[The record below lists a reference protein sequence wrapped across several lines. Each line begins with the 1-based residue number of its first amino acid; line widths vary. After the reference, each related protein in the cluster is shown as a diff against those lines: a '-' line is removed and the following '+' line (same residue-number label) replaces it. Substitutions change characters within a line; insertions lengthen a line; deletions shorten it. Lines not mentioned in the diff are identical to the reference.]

1 MSVQYYLKEVMQM
14 KIAIQKA
21 EMTHSK
27 EDGFV
32 GNVEFLVD
40 THREPYEITLHSKNM
55 KEWSYGLHFL
65 NASGSEEEIFAVEEL
80 IDENDEYFDQLV
92 DAAKAAL
99 KTE

>member
-1 MSVQYYLKEVMQM
+1 VE
-14 KIAIQKA
+14 IRIQKA
-21 EMTHSK
+21 EMTYSK
-27 EDGFV
+27 ENGFV

-40 THREPYEITLHSKNM
+40 SHKEPYEITIYSKNQ

-80 IDENDEYFDQLV
+80 LDDSDEAFNLLV

-99 KTE
+99 VG

>member
-1 MSVQYYLKEVMQM
+1 LK
-14 KIAIQKA
+14 IIIQKA

-27 EDGFV
+27 ENGYV
-32 GNVEFLVD
+32 GNVEFLVE
-40 THREPYEITLHSKNM
+40 THKEPYEITIYSKNQ

-80 IDENDEYFDQLV
+80 LDENDEYFNLLV

-99 KTE
+99 EG